1 VYTETGVGVG
11 VGGPQAGDPRNAP
24 TPRSPSASKDPDSLS
39 VQVDLEN
46 QALPEGKIDQPVAG
60 YLYFVK
66 PVVKKKSSMD
76 LTWYGPGEQVRLA
89 LPQK

>member
-1 VYTETGVGVG
+1 MIGRHERRHDMLELLLPDDTG
-11 VGGPQAGDPRNAP
+11 
-24 TPRSPSASKDPDSLS
+24 KDADSLS

-60 YLYFVK
+60 YLYFTK
-66 PVVKKKSSMD
+66 PVMKKKSSLD
-76 LTWYGPGEQVRLA
+76 LTWYGPGEQVKVP